1 MREMQSYPTL
11 SADPGAVEYF
21 WHQLPYGVP
30 GLACFAI
37 GLVLLAFA
45 VIGAYRDPARRPML
59 FGFGL
64 TVLGFAALG
73 LVQAFRA
80 FVLDRELLILLSTIC
95 YPALMLFAPG
105 MAHVT
110 YELTFRRI
118 RWLRLVIVGTWITFV
133 VGMAGVL
140 QNYAFEDQWLVYP
153 FGQIPRVSPYVKVWA
168 VFGALVGFAGYA
180 AFWIHRRRHPDE
192 YRKNRMIII
201 NLALLITSIQSNLP
215 ALLGIPLYPL
225 GNFGFVPLILMAYAV
240 FRDDFLNLS
249 DLLFKRNGLFY
260 SLNLLL
266 GITFL
271 TLAASVEF
279 FLSPEH
285 LAGIHWQPYL
295 LITFGSLI
303 AVFTLGILVGGANP
317 GARINQMGSLS
328 LYLTGFLMLA
338 VVIRSLGLDPLVSHR
353 LEQMCYILF
362 GLAPAVQFRFAFR
375 AMNQP
380 LPRYAFLID
389 AISVGVSAFALSP
402 FLFVG
407 YYSYDWGNIG
417 AGGPAIQ
424 VFGAMGFVATAGVT
438 VRWLQVRREAETPLG
453 SWIALSVIINA
464 ILMLGN
470 LPATQGVVFYPLGNL
485 VILPTAMLAYAVL
498 AHGGVVRESH
508 AVKIGNRISLI
519 VLLILPV
526 FLYFSF
532 RSLPA
537 TVPLADRVM
546 FTALA
551 GAPLM
556 LFGYMVTFL
565 LTRPLAAQLD
575 RNYSELEDARAAA
588 EASRDLLASSE
599 QEVQRLNE
607 FSRLINETADLNE
620 VLQRIHRVLGREY
633 NFDGVWVL
641 AVDQKNKELVSM
653 STYGATADGRAFTEN
668 LRLPLSEETG
678 SLVSTVRRKRPLY
691 LSRMPVEL
699 DRMAP
704 FDRKIVQ
711 HFNLKALLHVPL
723 IINQEVIGI
732 VCIASF
738 EELTL
743 KKADIERINRYCEQ
757 IAGALRTLALLKEV
771 DKERQESDRLL
782 LNILPQPV
790 AKELKANG
798 HVEPVLYE
806 SVSVMFTDI
815 RGFTRYASEMA
826 PEVLVG
832 ELDAVF
838 EQFDEICE
846 RFGLEKLKTI
856 GDAYMCGGGL
866 PRTNATHPVDVC
878 LAALEFQA
886 FMEQV
891 REIRLAANNEDFWQI
906 RVGIHTGSVMAGVIG
921 KNKFAYDIW
930 GDAVNI
936 ASRMESN
943 GEGGRINV
951 SENTYLLVRSF
962 FECTSRGEIEVKN
975 RGRLQMYFVD
985 RIRPELSDDD
995 DGLVP
1000 NQKFQDL
1007 YIQKRGDLAV
1017 MDDRAGW

>member
-11 SADPGAVEYF
+11 SANPGPIEYF

-30 GLACFAI
+30 GLACFGI
-37 GLVLLAFA
+37 GLILLVFA
-45 VIGAYRDPARRPML
+45 LIGAQRDPARRPML

-80 FVLDRELLILLSTIC
+80 FVLDRELLIFLSTLC

-118 RWLRLVIVGTWITFV
+118 RWLRFVIAGTWITFA

-140 QNYAFEDQWLVYP
+140 QNFAFVDQWLVYP
-153 FGQIPRVSPYVKVWA
+153 FGQIPRVSSYVKVWA

-180 AFWIHRRRHPDE
+180 AFWLHRRRHPEE

-271 TLAASVEF
+271 TLAVSVEF

-285 LAGIHWQPYL
+285 LTGTNWKPYL

-375 AMNQP
+375 AMNED

-389 AISVGVSAFALSP
+389 AISIGVSVLALSP

-417 AGGPAIQ
+417 AGGPVIQ

-438 VRWLQVRREAETPLG
+438 VRWLRVRRKASSPLG
-453 SWIALSVIINA
+453 SWIVLSVILNA
-464 ILMLGN
+464 MLMLGN
-470 LPATQGVVFYPLGNL
+470 LPSTQGIAFYPLGNL

-498 AHGGVVRESH
+498 AHGGVARESQ
-508 AVKIGNRISLI
+508 AVRIGNRISLI
-519 VLLILPV
+519 VLLVMPA

-532 RSLPA
+532 RSLP
-537 TVPLADRVM
+537 TDSSLADRAM

-575 RNYSELEDARAAA
+575 RSYTELEAART
-588 EASRDLLASSE
+588 
-599 QEVQRLNE
+599 EVERLNE
-607 FSRLINETADLNE
+607 FSRLINESADPAE
-620 VLQRIHRVLGREY
+620 VLKRIHRFLRQHYEFDTVWILATDQNRE
-633 NFDGVWVL
+633 N
-641 AVDQKNKELVSM
+641 LVSV
-653 STYGATADGRAFTEN
+653 STFGANAAAREFTEN
-668 LRLPLSEETG
+668 LRVPLRKESGILPA
-678 SLVSTVRRKRPLY
+678 TVRRKKPLY
-691 LSRMPVEL
+691 LPHIPQRTDAL
-699 DRMAP
+699 AP
-704 FDRKIVQ
+704 FDQEVVDKFGFRA
-711 HFNLKALLHVPL
+711 FLHVPMM
-723 IINQEVIGI
+723 IEQEVIG
-732 VCIASF
+732 VFCIAAYDK
-738 EELTL
+738 LTL
-743 KKADIERINRYCEQ
+743 TKADIERISRYCEQ
-757 IAGALRTLALLKEV
+757 IAGALRTLSLLKEV
-771 DKERQESDRLL
+771 DKEREESDRLL

-790 AKELKANG
+790 AKELKATG
-798 HVEPVLYE
+798 HVEPTLYE

-815 RGFTRYASEMA
+815 RGFTRYASEMS

-866 PRTNATHPVDVC
+866 PQSNATHPVDVC

-886 FMEQV
+886 FMQQV
-891 REIRLAANNEDFWQI
+891 RSLRLAANDEDFWQI
-906 RVGIHTGSVMAGVIG
+906 RVGIHTGPVMAGVIG

-930 GDAVNI
+930 GDAVNV

-943 GEGGRINV
+943 GEGGRINI
-951 SENTYLLVRSF
+951 SENTYQLVRPF

-985 RIRPELSDDD
+985 RIRPELSEDAE
-995 DGLVP
+995 GTRP

-1007 YIQKRGDLAV
+1007 YAQRRGDLQVQDA
-1017 MDDRAGW
+1017 RAGW